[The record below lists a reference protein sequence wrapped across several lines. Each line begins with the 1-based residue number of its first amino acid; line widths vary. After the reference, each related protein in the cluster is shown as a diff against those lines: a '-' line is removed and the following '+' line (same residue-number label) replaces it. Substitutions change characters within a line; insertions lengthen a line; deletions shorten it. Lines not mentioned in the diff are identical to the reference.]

1 MKQRGRKQN
10 LAVVQ
15 GSPISAQDRP
25 EPPVDLTPEQ
35 RLEWISVV
43 NSLRADWFPVET
55 HGILSQYCKHTVAAK
70 HIAELIRDLE
80 SKDSIDVA
88 EYDRLLKMQERES
101 RILVS
106 LATKMRI
113 TQQATYHPETQ
124 SKKGQRKAKSPWASD

>member
-10 LAVVQ
+10 LAIV
-15 GSPISAQDRP
+15 GDSPISAHERP

-35 RLEWISVV
+35 RVEWISVV
-43 NSLRADWFPVET
+43 NSLRAEWFPPET
-55 HGILSQYCKHTVAAK
+55 HSVLAQYCKHAVAAK
-70 HIAELIRDLE
+70 HVAELIRELE
-80 SKDSIDVA
+80 SHDQIDVA

-113 TQQATYHPETQ
+113 TQQSTWSDHKTK
-124 SKKGQRKAKSPWASD
+124 SDGKGKVKSPWESD

>member
-15 GSPISAQDRP
+15 DAPVSAQDRP
-25 EPPVDLTPEQ
+25 EPPPDLTPEQ

-55 HGILSQYCKHTVAAK
+55 HGVLSQYCKHMVASR
-70 HIAELIRDLE
+70 HVAELIADME
-80 SKDSIDVA
+80 QSDAIDIDS
-88 EYDRLLKMQERES
+88 YDKLLKMQERES

-124 SKKGQRKAKSPWASD
+124 TKKGTTRAKSPWASD

>member
-15 GSPISAQDRP
+15 DAPISACDRP
-25 EPPVDLTPEQ
+25 EPPPDLTPEQ

-55 HGILSQYCKHTVAAK
+55 HQILAQYCKHSVAAK

-80 SKDSIDVA
+80 SREQIDVV

-124 SKKGQRKAKSPWASD
+124 TKKGQSKVKSPWES